1 MRQRRNVKIRPTYRL
16 TNSLKDKARGGEW
29 KDQERN
35 EFVPLRII
43 VCISEPDIPPFS
55 RTKAATN
62 EASMSRI
69 AGLADT
75 SLH

>member
-1 MRQRRNVKIRPTYRL
+1 MQRRRDVKIRPTYRL

-29 KDQERN
+29 KDQEWN
-35 EFVPLRII
+35 EFVLLRII
-43 VCISEPDIPPFS
+43 VCVSEPDIPPFS
-55 RTKAATN
+55 RTKAVGN
-62 EASMSRI
+62 EAPMSRM